1 MLDQTAGIP
10 GSTISDTPPGEGASM
25 HKHYAPIKSS
35 HPAYH
40 RNIHGIELRVIKF
53 FLWVN
58 ILIVSIT
65 KYKNPFLAIKRL
77 KQLVKL
83 KDNYREENKLIKY
96 ASVGKRY
103 YFSYNSPGWPSKSF
117 NRYIKHQLSR
127 FDTNTSVTLHTLV
140 FGITKKCGF
149 KCEHCFEWS
158 NLNQPETLSKEDVT
172 KILRN
177 FSDHGVSMV
186 QITGGEPL
194 NRFNEIIEILPL
206 FSGIDFWI
214 YTSGYH
220 LTDGKAR
227 LLKKTGLTGV
237 TISLDHWI
245 PELHD
250 AFRGKQGSF
259 KWVEKAANN
268 IIANKL
274 ALCLSICATNNFI
287 SEDNLY
293 QYLELAKKLN
303 ASFVQILEP
312 KAVGHYAGKDVMLS
326 TSNIEILDVF
336 YKNVNFNSKYLDY
349 PSVVYHGFYSRRLG
363 CSGAGKDYLYVDM
376 DGWVHDCPFCQKKI
390 FNALTGEI
398 TKQVEAMRTFGCSV
412 FNSAD
417 KI

>member
-1 MLDQTAGIP
+1 M
-10 GSTISDTPPGEGASM
+10 
-25 HKHYAPIKSS
+25 
-35 HPAYH
+35 
-40 RNIHGIELRVIKF
+40 
-53 FLWVN
+53 
-58 ILIVSIT
+58 
-65 KYKNPFLAIKRL
+65 
-77 KQLVKL
+77 KL

-194 NRFNEIIEILPL
+194 NRFNEIIEMLPL

-268 IIANKL
+268 ITANKL
-274 ALCLSICATNNFI
+274 ALCLAICATNNFI

-398 TKQVEAMRTFGCSV
+398 TKQVEAMRTFGC
-412 FNSAD
+412 
-417 KI
+417 